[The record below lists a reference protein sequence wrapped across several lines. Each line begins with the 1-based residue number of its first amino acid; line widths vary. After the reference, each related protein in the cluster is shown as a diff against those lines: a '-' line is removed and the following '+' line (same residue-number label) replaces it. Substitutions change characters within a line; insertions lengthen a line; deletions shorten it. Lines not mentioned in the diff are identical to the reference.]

1 MGRRYEGNDG
11 IVTNVCVTVTSG
23 ARHYVTVEGM
33 LRGALLVAVLAG
45 AGACAGET
53 AAVRQPARPR
63 SGLTV
68 LLQRGA
74 LASAAETIGGTT
86 ATGVADVGDG
96 MPDGLRPGAARRHA
110 ARALPVVPS
119 GEVAFAPLRPGGH
132 LVEVAIGDFSAP
144 LVVTTDGGPGGSP
157 EVLLEGGNVKI
168 LVQLPPSALRE
179 VTSGQALLPA
189 SARSGGAAS
198 VRLAA
203 GLPVERLVRAGETG
217 ALGWI
222 RYRDKKVEAVGVLDP
237 ARVARTY
244 APSGAVEPT
253 AGDAEVSTPLVLL
266 DQPSGRPFATIWREA
281 GPVLPALRMQA
292 ANGWTLVRIDV
303 SDDVSLTG
311 WVRTLRVE
319 ASATSARTARP
330 APARGQWLSVAG
342 MRERDVRCVELARA
356 TRLRERPH
364 GRISGLVT
372 RDDRFV
378 LLGQRGHWLQVG
390 VGHPFGLARLWV
402 PDHQLRPVACGPTG
416 GQLGSN

>member
-23 ARHYVTVEGM
+23 AQHCVTVEGM

-86 ATGVADVGDG
+86 VAGVADAGDG
-96 MPDGLRPGAARRHA
+96 LPDGLRPGAARRHA
-110 ARALPVVPS
+110 ARALPVVPA
-119 GEVAFAPLRPGGH
+119 GEVAFAPLRSGGH

-144 LVVTTDGGPGGSP
+144 LVVTADGGPGGSP
-157 EVLLEGGNVKI
+157 EVLLEGSNVKI

-179 VTSGQALLPA
+179 VTSGPALLPA
-189 SARSGGAAS
+189 STKPSAAA

-203 GLPVERLVRAGETG
+203 GLPVERLGRAGETG

-222 RYRDKKVEAVGVLDP
+222 RYRDKKVEAVGVVDP
-237 ARVARTY
+237 ARVGRTY
-244 APSGAVEPT
+244 ASSGAAEPT

-266 DQPSGRPFATIWREA
+266 DQPSGRPFATIWRDA
-281 GPVLPALRMQA
+281 GPVLPALRLQT

-319 ASATSARTARP
+319 ASATSARTSRP
-330 APARGQWLSVAG
+330 AHARGQWLSVAG
-342 MRERDVRCVELARA
+342 MRERDVRCVELARS
-356 TRLRERPH
+356 TRLRERPD
-364 GRISGLVT
+364 GRVSGLVT

-378 LLGQRGHWLQVG
+378 LLGHRGHWLQVG

-402 PDHQLRPVACGPTG
+402 PDHQLRPVSCGPTG